1 MESQVETRTS
11 FKPGDLLNY
20 LPERFGDLLT
30 FDQLTQM
37 QGELVLVD
45 EDSFPG
51 MKDMSV
57 CAEVMRVLVI
67 GKDSDGDRFIELED
81 GDGIDYPLRLYQ
93 EETVAPSDED
103 ESYTQVWALKPP
115 AKEKSM
121 KILDLGL
128 SVRAYNAV
136 CRAGVK
142 TIPELYDKYQLEPE
156 WLQREIGKKHM
167 AEVAEAMVAH
177 RDEVFSENHKA
188 AQERLKQ
195 LANNPQSGLNTKEET
210 INGNNSGNHH
220 TDADERAASHA
231 AGDCPCRTCGTRS
244 DLSDCADC
252 STRLSP
258 VCPCAA
264 VFYGYGIG
272 AANCAFRAGSSDGDP
287 GAGSAADVHG
297 GAAGTGGA
305 ASDGERQ
312 TAGADRTADGV
323 RRAVSGSDP
332 EGADRRVRGASE
344 STGRADLM
352 PGAHAALSPSAAHR
366 WSHCTAC
373 LKLEQTIPDAGSPY
387 AAEGTLAHRLA
398 ELSLQRHFDDIPDD
412 AYVDLL
418 EEIRSDPLF
427 SPEMETYVGLYMDAV
442 LGVCYAFLDPPY
454 VVVEKRLDISH
465 IAPECFGTADCIV
478 ISGNAL
484 HIFDLKYGKG
494 VPVSAEGNPQLRL
507 YALGALRAYSMLYDI
522 RTVTM
527 HIVQPRLDNYS
538 EETLTVEELTRWGV
552 TIKGK
557 AEEAYS
563 GTGTFCAGEW
573 CRFCKARNVCR
584 ARAAAMLALE
594 EPKQRMEQGET
605 LTDAEIGGIL
615 LRAQTLENWVKG
627 LEAYAQEKLLAGGEI
642 PGWKLVEGRSVRT
655 IADTD
660 KAFTT
665 LAEAGYDADLLYER
679 KPLGLTAL
687 EKLCGKKKLTE
698 LIGSY
703 ITKPTGKPTLA
714 PESDKRKPISKK
726 KLEEMFKED

>member
-1 MESQVETRTS
+1 
-11 FKPGDLLNY
+11 
-20 LPERFGDLLT
+20 
-30 FDQLTQM
+30 
-37 QGELVLVD
+37 
-45 EDSFPG
+45 
-51 MKDMSV
+51 
-57 CAEVMRVLVI
+57 
-67 GKDSDGDRFIELED
+67 
-81 GDGIDYPLRLYQ
+81 
-93 EETVAPSDED
+93 
-103 ESYTQVWALKPP
+103 
-115 AKEKSM
+115 
-121 KILDLGL
+121 
-128 SVRAYNAV
+128 
-136 CRAGVK
+136 
-142 TIPELYDKYQLEPE
+142 
-156 WLQREIGKKHM
+156 
-167 AEVAEAMVAH
+167 
-177 RDEVFSENHKA
+177 
-188 AQERLKQ
+188 
-195 LANNPQSGLNTKEET
+195 
-210 INGNNSGNHH
+210 
-220 TDADERAASHA
+220 
-231 AGDCPCRTCGTRS
+231 
-244 DLSDCADC
+244 
-252 STRLSP
+252 
-258 VCPCAA
+258 
-264 VFYGYGIG
+264 
-272 AANCAFRAGSSDGDP
+272 
-287 GAGSAADVHG
+287 
-297 GAAGTGGA
+297 
-305 ASDGERQ
+305 
-312 TAGADRTADGV
+312 
-323 RRAVSGSDP
+323 
-332 EGADRRVRGASE
+332 
-344 STGRADLM
+344 M

-373 LKLEQTIPDAGSPY
+373 LKLEQTIPDTGSPY

-427 SPEMETYVGLYMDAV
+427 SPEMETYIGLYVDAV
-442 LGVCYAFLDPPY
+442 LGVCYAFFDPPY

-478 ISGNAL
+478 ISGDAL
-484 HIFDLKYGKG
+484 HVFDLKYGKG

-627 LEAYAQEKLLAGGEI
+627 LETYAQEKLLAGGEI

-655 IADTD
+655 ITDTD
-660 KAFTT
+660 KAFGV
-665 LAEAGYDADLLYER
+665 LADSGYDSDLLYER

-703 ITKPTGKPTLA
+703 ITKPAGKPTLA

>member
-1 MESQVETRTS
+1 MKTRTS

-51 MKDMSV
+51 MKATSV

-93 EETVAPSDED
+93 EEMVAPSDED
-103 ESYTQVWALKPP
+103 ESYAQVWALKPP

-121 KILDLGL
+121 EILDLGL

-136 CRAGVK
+136 CRAGIK
-142 TIPELYDKYQLEPE
+142 TIPELYEKYQLEPE

-177 RDEVFSENHKA
+177 REEIFFENHKA
-188 AQERLKQ
+188 AQARLTQ
-195 LANNPQSGLNTKEET
+195 LANDPQSGLNTKEET

-220 TDADERAASHA
+220 TDTDEGAAALPS
-231 AGDCPCRTCGTRS
+231 GDCPCRTCGTRGGL
-244 DLSDCADC
+244 DDCADC
-252 STRLSP
+252 GSRPSP
-258 VCPCAA
+258 LCPCAA
-264 VFYGYGIG
+264 TYYGTGTVPD
-272 AANCAFRAGSSDGDP
+272 ACPCAVGDP
-287 GAGSAADVHG
+287 GAGSTADVHS
-297 GAAGTGGA
+297 GAAGAGSA
-305 ASDGERQ
+305 SSDGERQ
-312 TAGADRTADGV
+312 TAGADRAADGV
-323 RRAVSGSDP
+323 RGCVGGSDP
-332 EGADRRVRGASE
+332 GEQTGGLCGSPE
-344 STGRADLM
+344 SAGRADLM
-352 PGAHAALSPSAAHR
+352 PGAHASLSPSAAHR

-387 AAEGTLAHRLA
+387 AAEGTLAHSLA
-398 ELSLQRHFDDIPDD
+398 ELLLDQQFGDVTDEE
-412 AYVDLL
+412 YVRRLR
-418 EEIRSDPLF
+418 EIRADPLF
-427 SPEMETYVGLYMDAV
+427 QPEMEGYVGLYMDCI
-442 LGVCYAFLDPPY
+442 LGLCYSFPDQPY
-454 VVVEKRLDISH
+454 VVAEKRLDISH

-478 ISGNAL
+478 ICGSAL

-507 YALGALRAYSMLYDI
+507 YALGAVKAYSMLYDI
-522 RTVTM
+522 QTVTT

-538 EETLTVEELTRWGV
+538 EETLTIGELTAWAEEL
-552 TIKGK
+552 KPK
-557 AEEAYS
+557 AEQAYN
-563 GTGTFCAGEW
+563 GTGTFCAGDW
-573 CRFCKARNVCR
+573 CRFCKARSICR
-584 ARAAAMLALE
+584 ARAEALLILE
-594 EPKQRMEQGET
+594 EPMQRAKQGEV
-605 LTDAEIGGIL
+605 LTDAEIGDIL
-615 LRAQTLENWVKG
+615 LRAQTLDNWVKG
-627 LEAYAQEKLLAGGEI
+627 LEAYAQEELIAGGEI

-655 IADTD
+655 ITDTD

-665 LAEAGYDADLLYER
+665 MIEAGYDANLLYER
-679 KPLGLTAL
+679 KPIGLTAL
-687 EKLCGKKKLTE
+687 EKLCGKKRLTE
-698 LIGSY
+698 LIGAY